1 MAKVIL
7 KHAFNSSYLGGQY
20 LRPSRYPQFVPDS
33 DIPYLP
39 SNSVVVGEGG
49 EAPEV
54 SFDAVNTLRDFDEVR
69 KMEEAVEEVKTIEKK
84 GPGRPRKVK

>member
-1 MAKVIL
+1 MAQVIL
-7 KHAFNSSYLGGQY
+7 KHAFNSSFMGGQY
-20 LRPSRYPQFVPDS
+20 LRPSRLPQFVPDS

-39 SNSVVVGEGG
+39 SNSEVVVEGG

-54 SFDAVNTLRDFDEVR
+54 DFDAVNTLRDFDEVR
-69 KMEEAVEEVKTIEKK
+69 QMEEAVEEAKTVEKK